1 MMWVLTILQALGYV
15 HGADIVHAPE
25 PVHGRLR
32 YVQKTCSIS
41 DNREYIVLVGTESH
55 LSDFS

>member
-1 MMWVLTILQALGYV
+1 MQALGFV